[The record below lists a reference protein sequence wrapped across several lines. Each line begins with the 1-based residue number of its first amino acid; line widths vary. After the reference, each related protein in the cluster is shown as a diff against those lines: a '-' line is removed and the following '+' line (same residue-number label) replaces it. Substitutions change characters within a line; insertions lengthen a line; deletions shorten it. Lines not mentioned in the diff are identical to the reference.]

1 MSDED
6 FIPGTDSVS
15 DEEESCTEDDFEG
28 IDAGFDEN
36 TLTRR
41 VYSKSSEALLSSIE
55 GLWRE
60 YFSLI
65 VPMAKSKSI
74 DLNIVTVVAE
84 SGTRKRV
91 SNQSPPARST
101 ASSFGFSSDVI
112 RPCAR

>member
-6 FIPGTDSVS
+6 FIPETDTLS

-60 YFSLI
+60 YFSP
-65 VPMAKSKSI
+65 VVSMAKSKYI
-74 DLNIVTVVAE
+74 DANIVTVVAE
-84 SGTRKRV
+84 SGTRRRV
-91 SNQSPPARST
+91 SKQSPPARST
-101 ASSFGFSSDVI
+101 ASSFGSSRDVI
-112 RPCAR
+112 KPCAQ